1 MVGGGITGAGVALD
15 AASRGLRTALVER
28 HDFGAGTSS
37 RSSKLVHGGLRYLSQ
52 GDYGLV
58 AQALAER
65 QRLLENAPHL
75 VRPLPFLIPA
85 YGSRAKMRAISAALW
100 TYDAIGGFRI
110 GSLHRRLSV
119 ADTVRRAPAL
129 RTDGLVGGHLY
140 LDAHADDARLTLAVT
155 RTAVL
160 DHRAVAANHAPVR
173 ELHPGAGAVI
183 HAGGRDIE
191 VRASVVVNATGVW
204 GDALA
209 GGGPATIRPAK
220 GVHVTVPAALVPT
233 SVALVLPVPA
243 DGRSIFVVPWAGTDR
258 VYIGTTDTDYDG
270 PLDSPACTAEDTAY
284 LLDTVNAAL
293 TTTLAAGDVVG
304 SWAGLRPLV
313 AGAGAGTGRSADLSR
328 RHRVSRGAG
337 GVVTIAGGKLTTYR
351 AMAAD
356 TVDEVQAVLGRPRT
370 ASRTARLALRG
381 AGGAGAGAAGD
392 AGDHL
397 TGRYGSETRVV
408 RAMIAADPALAG
420 PLVPTLPYQRVE
432 AVYAA
437 RYEMARTLDDVLAR
451 RTRALILARD
461 ASIEA
466 AAGVARLMAPEL
478 GWSDAEVDAQVHAYR
493 AGAQAG

>member
-1 MVGGGITGAGVALD
+1 MLVVGGGITGAGVALD

-37 RSSKLVHGGLRYLSQ
+37 KSSKLVHGGLRYLSH

-58 AQALAER
+58 AQALTER

-85 YGSRAKMRAISAALW
+85 YGSRAKVRAISAALW
-100 TYDAIGGFRI
+100 TYDLVGGFRI

-119 ADTVRRAPAL
+119 SDTISRSPAL
-129 RTDGLVGGHLY
+129 RRDGLVGGQLY
-140 LDAHADDARLTLAVT
+140 LDAHADDARLTLAVV

-160 DHRAVAANHAPVR
+160 DHRAVAVNHAAVR
-173 ELHPGAGAVI
+173 ELLPGAGAVI
-183 HAGGRDIE
+183 DAGGRAIE
-191 VRASVVVNATGVW
+191 VRAPVVVNATGVW

-209 GGGPATIRPAK
+209 GAGGPATIRPAK

-233 SVALVLPVPA
+233 NVALVLPVPA

-270 PLDSPACTAEDTAY
+270 PLDAPTCTAEDTAY
-284 LLDTVNAAL
+284 LLDAVNATL
-293 TTTLAAGDVVG
+293 TTTLTAGDVVG
-304 SWAGLRPLV
+304 AWAGLRPLV
-313 AGAGAGTGRSADLSR
+313 AGAGSERSADLSR
-328 RHRVSRGAG
+328 RHRVTRGSG

-356 TVDEVQAVLGRPRT
+356 TVDEVQAALGRPRT
-370 ASRTARLALRG
+370 SSRTARLALRG
-381 AGGAGAGAAGD
+381 AGD
-392 AGDHL
+392 PTDHL
-397 TGRYGSETRVV
+397 TSRYGSEARVL
-408 RAMIAADPALAG
+408 RAMVAADPALTE

-432 AVYAA
+432 ALYAA
-437 RYEMARTLDDVLAR
+437 RYEMAHTLDDVLAR

-461 ASIEA
+461 ASVA
-466 AAGVARLMAPEL
+466 AAADVARLIGPEL
-478 GWSDAEVDAQVHAYR
+478 GWSDAEADAQVHAYR
-493 AGAQAG
+493 AGAEAG